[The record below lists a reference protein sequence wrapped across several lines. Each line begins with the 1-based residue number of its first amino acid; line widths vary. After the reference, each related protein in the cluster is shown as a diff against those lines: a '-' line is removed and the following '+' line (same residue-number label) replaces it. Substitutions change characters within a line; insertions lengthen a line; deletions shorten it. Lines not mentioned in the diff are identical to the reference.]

1 MQPVRVDL
9 AGRDRSY
16 RNLRATR
23 QDSPKQLLAPGGRE
37 LFRVVQQ
44 SQRPHAMVAQTSV
57 VQKDARD
64 DERPCQRAAPGLVG
78 AGDEPRA

>member
-1 MQPVRVDL
+1 
-9 AGRDRSY
+9 
-16 RNLRATR
+16 
-23 QDSPKQLLAPGGRE
+23 
-37 LFRVVQQ
+37 
-44 SQRPHAMVAQTSV
+44 MVAQTSV